1 VPRLARFLCKSLRVL
16 YKYVMEV
23 YIVIQR
29 AGNPLTRLPMPFDYS
44 LLLLPPE
51 VSILIAVSYRMKTRD
66 FG

>member
-1 VPRLARFLCKSLRVL
+1 
-16 YKYVMEV
+16 MEV
-23 YIVIQR
+23 HVVIQR
-29 AGNPLTRLPMPFDYS
+29 AGNPFTRLPMPFDYS